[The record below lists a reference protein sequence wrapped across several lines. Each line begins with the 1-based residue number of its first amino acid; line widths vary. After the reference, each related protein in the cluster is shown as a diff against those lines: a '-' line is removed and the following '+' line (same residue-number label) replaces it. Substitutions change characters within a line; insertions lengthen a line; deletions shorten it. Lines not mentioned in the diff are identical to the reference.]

1 MDINEIKEL
10 LDQKFLEFN
19 QEEFIKTDPIQI
31 PRMFSDEKNIEISG
45 FLAATIAWGNRKM
58 IINNSKKLMQLIDN
72 SPIDFVLNHT
82 PKDLKKLAD
91 FKHRTFNGED
101 AIFFI
106 KSLKNI
112 YSNYGGLKSIFENSY
127 SKNQNIKDTIN
138 DFRKIFFEIDHP
150 KRTTKHVANVEKKSA
165 AKRINMYLRWMARKD
180 NNGVDFGIWD
190 IPSSALMMPLDVHS
204 GNVSRKLGLL
214 TRKQNDWPAVEE
226 LTNNLKQFD
235 SADPVKYDFSLF
247 GMGVFDK
254 F

>member
-1 MDINEIKEL
+1 MNDIKEL
-10 LDQKFLEFN
+10 LDRKYIEFN
-19 QEEFIKTDPIQI
+19 KEEFIKTDPIQI
-31 PRMFSDEKNIEISG
+31 PRMFSDRENIEIAG

-58 IINNSKKLMQLIDN
+58 IINNSVKLINLMDN

-82 PKDLKKLAD
+82 NKDLNKLVD

-101 AIFFI
+101 CMFFI

-112 YSNYGGLKSIFENSY
+112 YTKHGGLKKIFENSFNTH
-127 SKNQNIKDTIN
+127 KNIRNTLI
-138 DFRKIFFEIDHP
+138 DFRNIFFEIDFP
-150 KRTTKHVANVEKKSA
+150 KRTTKHIANVENKSA
-165 AKRINMYLRWMARKD
+165 AKRINMYLRWMIRND

-214 TRKQNDWPAVEE
+214 TRKQNDWQAVEE
-226 LTNNLKQFD
+226 LTNNLKKFD
-235 SADPVKYDFSLF
+235 KNDPVKYDFALF